1 MISFI
6 IFNTEKIADIKNVIC
21 GLFGIGNFVLVSEE
35 SLYYLSSYLGIF
47 IIAFISATPAVSIF
61 CRKNILLKKE
71 NSQEKQRF
79 ISKMLNILEPVF
91 LLFVFVI
98 STSYII
104 DGSFNPFLY
113 FRF

>member
-6 IFNTEKIADIKNVIC
+6 IFSGENVQEILNNIS
-21 GLFGIGNFVLVSEE
+21 GLFGINKAKFISSESIYYLKSYFVVLVS
-35 SLYYLSSYLGIF
+35 GI
-47 IIAFISATPAVSIF
+47 IGSTPLMKTLF
-61 CRKNILLKKE
+61 TKEKMRKFVNC
-71 NSQEKQRF
+71 
-79 ISKMLNILEPVF
+79 LEPIF
-91 LLFVFVI
+91 LIFVFVI